1 MMYNINNILQQLLD
15 SMKRIGHTL
24 LYPLEGLPIP
34 DFNHTYDET
43 ML

>member
-24 LYPLEGLPIP
+24 LNPLEGLPIP
-34 DFNHTYDET
+34 DFTYTYDDT